1 MFATSSRI
9 VMVLIFLTYVF
20 MGEILTAE
28 KAFLTLAFF
37 NVVKLSMVNFFQL
50 AVQMISE
57 TLISIKRIQNFL
69 LLEEVNE
76 TSSAN
81 VIEKTFEGKTG
92 SLKLKQVTGKCSE
105 QNEGNTLEGITFQA
119 KSGQLVAIV
128 GPVGSG
134 KGSILQA
141 ILGM

>member
-92 SLKLKQVTGKCSE
+92 SLKLKQVTGKWSE